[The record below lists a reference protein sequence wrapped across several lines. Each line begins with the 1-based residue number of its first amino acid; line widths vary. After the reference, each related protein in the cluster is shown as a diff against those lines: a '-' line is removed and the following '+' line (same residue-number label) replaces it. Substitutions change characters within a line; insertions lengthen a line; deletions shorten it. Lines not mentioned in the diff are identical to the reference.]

1 MSKKQAASAAIFIA
15 LFLTLLVM
23 VTYCLRTNGSVKDRF
38 VGFYAEPKNT
48 IDTIMIGSSPVF
60 PYYAT
65 PQMYGE
71 EGLVCYPLSTNL
83 QRPVAQLYLT
93 KEALKYQS
101 PSLLIYEVR
110 MYTGRES
117 DMTNNMAYTR
127 GVTDNMR
134 YSLNRLETINAM
146 VTDDLTAD
154 DTERYTY
161 YFDIF
166 KYHSNWKT
174 LFLPSQLRTAL
185 YAWPDAM
192 KGYESTDEVGPCTL
206 QDWSGETATTPIPEI
221 QEQHLTELMDY
232 LEEKGQN
239 ALFIVSPYLHT
250 QEQAQMFNYIGEKV
264 SARGFGFL
272 NLNQYYEEIGIDG
285 DRDFNDYGNHTNA
298 SGAQK
303 VTAFF
308 EKYLKE
314 NYDLPDRRGED
325 SYASWEKAY
334 EKWQQVYA
342 EAMTKI
348 DERIADKDYAQLG
361 TEEE

>member
-60 PYYAT
+60 PYYVT

-206 QDWSGETATTPIPEI
+206 QDWSGETETTPIPEI

-308 EKYLKE
+308 ENYLKE